1 MASVGS
7 AFVPF
12 PHSIIEQFR
21 TSPQK
26 SAWLLILLYFGN
38 LPVVVLLLSQKTWN
52 RTFAIVYKTINQ
64 SSISGPFSN
73 SITLRTFFE

>member
-7 AFVPF
+7 VFVPF
-12 PHSIIEQFR
+12 PHSIIERFR

-38 LPVVVLLLSQKTWN
+38 LPVIVLLLPQKPWN

-64 SSISGPFSN
+64 PSISGPFSN